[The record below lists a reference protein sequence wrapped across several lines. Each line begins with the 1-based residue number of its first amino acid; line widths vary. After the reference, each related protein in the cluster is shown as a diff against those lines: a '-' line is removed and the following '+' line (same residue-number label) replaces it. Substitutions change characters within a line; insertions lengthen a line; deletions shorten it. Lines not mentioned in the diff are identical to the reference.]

1 MIINQNITE
10 NLFPEAQPGMPFFL
24 RRATV
29 WGMLGI
35 AVLLTILLYVIT
47 LATMD
52 KQFADLY
59 DRSAGD
65 GGIRRDLFLFLA
77 LAIPVLGFLISLPVS
92 LLPYNKSRYRQKYVP
107 FAMVAIL
114 GIQFF
119 LMAIRLIDLFIL
131 TNKK

>member
-1 MIINQNITE
+1 VIINQNITE
-10 NLFPEAQPGMPFFL
+10 NLFPEAQPERPFFL

-29 WGMLGI
+29 LGMLGI
-35 AVLLTILLYVIT
+35 VVLLTILLYFIT

-52 KQFADLY
+52 EQLADLY
-59 DRSAGD
+59 DGAVGD
-65 GGIRRDLFLFLA
+65 SGIRKDLFLFLA
-77 LAIPVLGFLISLPVS
+77 LGIPVLGFLISLPVS
-92 LLPYNKSRYRQKYVP
+92 LLPYNKSRYWQKYVP

>member
-1 MIINQNITE
+1 MAINQHITE
-10 NLFPEAQPGMPFFL
+10 NLFPEAPPGVPFFL
-24 RRATV
+24 RRVTV
-29 WGMLGI
+29 WGMLGM
-35 AVLLTILLYVIT
+35 AVLLTVLLYFTT

-59 DRSAGD
+59 DRSVGD

-77 LAIPVLGFLISLPVS
+77 LGIPVLGFLISLPAS
-92 LLPYNKSRYRQKYVP
+92 LLPYNKSGYRQKYVP

-119 LMAIRLIDLFIL
+119 LMAVRLIDLLIL